1 MNIDDNGSLWP
12 VIQPLLLR
20 VGRPSRYMG
29 GEWNSSE
36 IPESGTRVVLAY
48 PDVYEIG
55 TSNLGLA
62 ILREVVNAIEGAS
75 AERAYS
81 PWTDMEAAMRAS
93 GIPLFTLETHRPVR
107 DCDLFGISIPHELT
121 YTNILNLIDLAG
133 LPLRSDERTG
143 GPLVVGGGCGTA
155 NPEPLAEFF
164 DLFVLGDGEQAVTDI
179 VLLLER
185 GKKHGWDRAELLE
198 RASRIGGVYRPSC
211 YTPEYN
217 EDGTLLA
224 TVPGEGAPAR
234 VAKRVDDPDVWLLPK
249 EPLVPFCEAVHDRV
263 NIEIF
268 RGCTRG
274 CRFCQA
280 GMTMRPVRERAAG
293 SVVMMADELTR
304 GTGYDEVSLC
314 SLSSTD
320 YTRIADVA
328 GRIIDLCEGRH
339 IDLSLP
345 SLRMDGESAKLAAR
359 VDRGGRG
366 GLTFAPEAGSDRLRK
381 AINKDIEQADMVAA
395 VVNSVAAGRRRIKL
409 YFMIGLPGE
418 TDEDVGAI
426 SRLVFSLRDAV
437 KAEGLA
443 PPSFNVS
450 VATFVPKPHTP
461 FQWCAQDRI
470 EDIVRKQG
478 ILKQTLRAKSVNLS
492 WHDPEMST
500 VEGLLA
506 RGDRRLARLVHRAW
520 ASGARFDSW
529 SEHFDFQRW
538 MSAAEDV
545 GIDPGFFLYRK
556 RGGDEVFPWDH
567 LDFGVDR
574 EFLRAE
580 YDRAARGEV
589 TGDCRWTGCADC
601 GVCRNL
607 GVEPSLKGAGTDA

>member
-12 VIQPLLLR
+12 GIEPLLLR
-20 VGRPSRYMG
+20 VGRPSRYLG
-29 GEWNSSE
+29 GEWNSPE
-36 IPESGTRVVLAY
+36 IPEGGTRVVFAY

-62 ILREVVNAIEGAS
+62 ILREVVNGIEGAS

-93 GIPLFTLETHRPVR
+93 GIPLFTLETHRAVR
-107 DCDLFGISIPHELT
+107 DCDLFGISVPHELAC
-121 YTNILNLIDLAG
+121 TNVLNLIDLAG
-133 LPLRSDERTG
+133 LPLRSSERAS
-143 GPLVVGGGCGTA
+143 GPVVVGGGCGSA

-164 DLFVLGDGEQAVTDI
+164 DLFVIGDGEQAVGDL
-179 VLLLER
+179 VLLFRQGKER
-185 GKKHGWDRAELLE
+185 GWDRAELLD
-198 RASRIGGVYRPSC
+198 RASRMVGVYRPSD
-211 YTPEYN
+211 YSPEYN
-217 EDGTLLA
+217 EDGTLRA
-224 TVPGEGAPAR
+224 MNPARGAPSR
-234 VAKRVDDPDVWLLPK
+234 VVKRVDDPDRWLFPR
-249 EPLVPFCEAVHDRV
+249 EPLVPFCEVVHDRV

-280 GMTMRPVRERAAG
+280 GMTTRPVRERAAG

-304 GTGYDEVSLC
+304 RTGYDEVSLC

-328 GRIIDLCEGRH
+328 NRIAALCEGRH
-339 IDLSLP
+339 VDLSLP
-345 SLRMDGESAKLAAR
+345 SLRMDEESARLAAR

-381 AINKDIEQADMVAA
+381 AINKDISEADMVAA
-395 VVNSVAAGRRRIKL
+395 AVNSVAAGRRRIKL

-418 TDEDVGAI
+418 TDEDVVAI

-437 KAEGLA
+437 RAEGLA

-450 VATFVPKPHTP
+450 IATFVPKPHTP
-461 FQWCAQDRI
+461 FQWCAQDGI
-470 EDIVRKQG
+470 EEIARKHG

-520 ASGARFDSW
+520 AAGGRFDSW

-538 MSAAEDV
+538 MRAARDE
-545 GIDPGFFLYRK
+545 GIDPGFYASRK

-580 YDRAARGEV
+580 HDRAMRGEM
-589 TGDCRWTGCADC
+589 TGDCRWTGCVDC

-607 GVEPSLKGAGTDA
+607 DVEPSLKGAGTDA